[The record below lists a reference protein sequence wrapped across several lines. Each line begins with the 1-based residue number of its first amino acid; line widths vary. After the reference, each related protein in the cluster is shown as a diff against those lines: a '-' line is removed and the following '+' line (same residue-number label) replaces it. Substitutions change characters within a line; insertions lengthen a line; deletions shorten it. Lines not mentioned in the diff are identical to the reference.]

1 MNQKLI
7 FGLLKNATMFGFNP
21 KDVFVFFIEKLKTF
35 IEKKQQEIAQP
46 GNNVIVMAYVINGE
60 LFFVPT
66 LVDENGVIKPEQK
79 DILNVS
85 QLIAE
90 TDIKQA
96 LKLLEEESDK
106 ENGLDFFQ
114 ILEQSKIKK

>member
-21 KDVFVFFIEKLKTF
+21 KDVFVFFIEKLKLF

-46 GNNVIVMAYVINGE
+46 GCNVIVMAYVLNNE

-66 LVDENGVIKPEQK
+66 VVDENDNLKPNQS
-79 DILNVS
+79 DILNIS
-85 QLIAE
+85 KLIAE

-114 ILEQSKIKK
+114 ILEQSKIKA

>member
-1 MNQKLI
+1 
-7 FGLLKNATMFGFNP
+7 MFGFDP
-21 KDVFVFFIEKLKTF
+21 KEVFIFFIDKLTTYIK
-35 IEKKQQEIAQP
+35 KKQEEIAQP

-85 QLIAE
+85 QTIAN